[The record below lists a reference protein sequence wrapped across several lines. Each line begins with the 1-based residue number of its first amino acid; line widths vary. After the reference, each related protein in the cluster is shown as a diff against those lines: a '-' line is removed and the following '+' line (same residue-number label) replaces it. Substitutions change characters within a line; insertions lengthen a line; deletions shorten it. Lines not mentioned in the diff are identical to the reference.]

1 MHCYCNIYYFLCCLG
16 NLNRHCKEKHGQ
28 HVSATDAAALGTE
41 ETDSTAE
48 RNDEGFLL
56 APPTHTA
63 VPRTSNEDS
72 LESTTDNTSVPK
84 KKHRKSMPRKKIISQ
99 NGDVEDE
106 EIEAAWR
113 DENAVDEL
121 PADPSRSLT
130 DPTVVI
136 PARKKLADV
145 GENVRNVQ
153 LIGEVKVPKTASQ
166 AVDAD
171 CITTPCYVPIQRNI
185 EDVHVDC
192 CTLVGKKRKYSV
204 VSVSKMESNNS
215 TTVKKTKKESETVV
229 EKRVGTR
236 RRSRKQVSYCED
248 DLDYSDDIEGLT
260 PGSDDPEWATAFS
273 GSVKHGS
280 ETKKPTRTS
289 NNESNDQSK
298 SCYRLC
304 STSAGTQ
311 CCRKESVCDLGGS
324 KQNSERNGTNG
335 GDCSASKMS
344 GGGNKPSLGM
354 AKKRGPR
361 IGKKASLIALMA
373 ARQQLEKC
381 EH

>member
-28 HVSATDAAALGTE
+28 HVSTTDAALGTE
-41 ETDSTAE
+41 ENHSTVE
-48 RNDEGFLL
+48 MNDEGIQL
-56 APPTHTA
+56 APPTHAA
-63 VPRTSNEDS
+63 VARTSNEDS
-72 LESTTDNTSVPK
+72 LESTTDNTSLPK

-121 PADPSRSLT
+121 SADPSRSLT
-130 DPTVVI
+130 DPTIVI
-136 PARKKLADV
+136 PTRKKL
-145 GENVRNVQ
+145 
-153 LIGEVKVPKTASQ
+153 GEVKLPKTSSQ

-171 CITTPCYVPIQRNI
+171 CITTPCYVPIERNI
-185 EDVHVDC
+185 KDVHVDYG
-192 CTLVGKKRKYSV
+192 TLVGKKRKYSV
-204 VSVSKMESNNS
+204 VSVSKLESNNS
-215 TTVKKTKKESETVV
+215 TMVKKLKNASETDV
-229 EKRVGTR
+229 EKRVGSR

-248 DLDYSDDIEGLT
+248 DLDYSDDNEGLT

-273 GSVKHGS
+273 GSFKHGS
-280 ETKKPTRTS
+280 ETNKPTRTS
-289 NNESNDQSK
+289 NNESNDQSNSRYK
-298 SCYRLC
+298 LC

-311 CCRKESVCDLGGS
+311 CCRKESVGDLGGS
-324 KQNSERNGTNG
+324 KQNSEQNETKG
-335 GDCSASKMS
+335 GDCSASKVS
-344 GGGNKPSLGM
+344 SGGNKPLLGM